1 MAQPDVRTIDEH
13 PERVRF
19 PLMELPLVG
28 FFLAFMA
35 GTLNAWTLANA
46 STFST
51 VQSGNV
57 VSVGYYLIQ
66 ANWDKLWFPV
76 GAIIA
81 FGLGS
86 AACGV
91 LMTNRLRKGHVYTRS
106 VLVIQIVLLVILGIL
121 AVVLV
126 GDGSSS
132 DKFFDVDAN
141 HKMAAVW
148 IAFGISFVAGAQG
161 NAFHK
166 DHGML
171 YGNIAVTFV
180 VQMAFNFLV
189 QSFFKKEGINGEPNI
204 KWSGIFFGILL
215 GFAGGGA
222 IGFLVDK
229 FVFMGASIFLPA
241 IIALIIL
248 LIARGRQFESVD
260 PTPGGRFA

>member
-1 MAQPDVRTIDEH
+1 MATPGVRTIDDH
-13 PERVRF
+13 PEKVRF

-28 FFLAFMA
+28 FILALMA
-35 GTLNAWTLANA
+35 GVMNAWTLANA

-57 VSVGYYLIQ
+57 VSTGYYLIQ
-66 ANWDKLWFPV
+66 GNWDKLWFPMFSV
-76 GAIIA
+76 LA

-86 AACGV
+86 AACGI
-91 LMTNRLRKGHVYTRS
+91 LMTTRLRSGHASTRS
-106 VLVIQIVLLVILGIL
+106 VLTIQVVLLVILGIL
-121 AVVLV
+121 AVVMV
-126 GDGSSS
+126 GGGTNSEHFIDFNADHS
-132 DKFFDVDAN
+132 
-141 HKMAAVW
+141 MAAHW

-171 YGNIAVTFV
+171 YGNVAVTFV
-180 VQMAFNFLV
+180 VQMAFNFLI

-204 KWSGIFFGILL
+204 KWAGIFFSVLL

-229 FVFMGASIFLPA
+229 FVFNGSSIFLTA
-241 IIALIIL
+241 IIALVL
-248 LIARGRQFESVD
+248 LFVAQARKFQNVD
-260 PTPGGRFA
+260 PTPGGSFA

>member
-19 PLMELPLVG
+19 PLMELPVVG

-35 GTLNAWTLANA
+35 GTLNAWALANA

-57 VSVGYYLIQ
+57 VSVGYYLVQ
-66 ANWDKLWFPV
+66 ANWDKVWFPL

-91 LMTNRLRKGHVYTRS
+91 LMTDRLRKGHVYTRS
-106 VLVIQIVLLVILGIL
+106 VLVILGIL

-132 DKFFDVDAN
+132 DKFFDVDAD
-141 HKMAAVW
+141 HKMAAIW

-166 DHGML
+166 DHGMH

-189 QSFFKKEGINGEPNI
+189 QSVLLLEGGHQ
-204 KWSGIFFGILL
+204 
-215 GFAGGGA
+215 
-222 IGFLVDK
+222 
-229 FVFMGASIFLPA
+229 
-241 IIALIIL
+241 
-248 LIARGRQFESVD
+248 R
-260 PTPGGRFA
+260 

>member
-1 MAQPDVRTIDEH
+1 
-13 PERVRF
+13 
-19 PLMELPLVG
+19 
-28 FFLAFMA
+28 LAFMA

-91 LMTNRLRKGHVYTRS
+91 LMPNRLRKGHGYTRS
-106 VLVIQIVLLVILGIL
+106 VLVIQIGRLVILGIL

-126 GDGSSS
+126 GGGSSS
-132 DKFFDVDAN
+132 DKFFDVAAN

-148 IAFGISFVAGAQG
+148 IAFGI
-161 NAFHK
+161 
-166 DHGML
+166 
-171 YGNIAVTFV
+171 
-180 VQMAFNFLV
+180 
-189 QSFFKKEGINGEPNI
+189 
-204 KWSGIFFGILL
+204 
-215 GFAGGGA
+215 
-222 IGFLVDK
+222 
-229 FVFMGASIFLPA
+229 
-241 IIALIIL
+241 
-248 LIARGRQFESVD
+248 
-260 PTPGGRFA
+260 